1 MDPLVITFAHTVNLL
16 YQYWIHTETFEV
28 HGWFGTYR
36 EFVPGVKPVYGT
48 LTPVLTTNPL
58 KQAVAGWG
66 RLIQKIKAAPDLKN
80 RALCLIKPPGWVP
93 EKL

>member
-1 MDPLVITFAHTVNLL
+1 MDSLVITFAHTVNLL

-36 EFVPGVKPVYGT
+36 EFVPGV
-48 LTPVLTTNPL
+48 TTNPL

-66 RLIQKIKAAPDLKN
+66 HLIQKVKAAPDLKN
-80 RALCLIKPPGWVP
+80 RALCLIRPPGWVP
-93 EKL
+93 EK